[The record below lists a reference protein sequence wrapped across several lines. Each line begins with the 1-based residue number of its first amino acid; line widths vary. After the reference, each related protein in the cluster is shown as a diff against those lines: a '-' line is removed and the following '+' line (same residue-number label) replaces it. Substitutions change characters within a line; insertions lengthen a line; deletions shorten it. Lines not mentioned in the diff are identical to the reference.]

1 MNVKVRTKP
10 QKADARNSGFTL
22 IELLVVIAIIAILA
36 ALLLPALS
44 QAKRRAQGIQCMSN
58 TRQIML
64 TWKMYADDN
73 GDILPPNDYP
83 FNSGA
88 IEDGTEKNWVF
99 GSMAVNNDVLHG
111 GAGYYNNNPANNQLI
126 GVNPILSCLAAYNQ
140 NIVIYKCPADIVLKQ
155 GRVRPRSVSMNSCVG
170 TRWYSAGFGGGTAVP
185 GSVPGEAVGGGWS
198 TGSYHD
204 PNGVYRCYGKTT
216 SFTAPGPSDT
226 WVIMD
231 ENPATINDACLSI
244 CMQPYLVDY
253 PANYHNGGAAISFA
267 DGHVEMH
274 RWVDVFAQN
283 PAGQVETPVL
293 GPSQD
298 LAWIQ
303 PRTTA
308 LK

>member
-1 MNVKVRTKP
+1 MT
-10 QKADARNSGFTL
+10 
-22 IELLVVIAIIAILA
+22 I
-36 ALLLPALS
+36 
-44 QAKRRAQGIQCMSN
+44 
-58 TRQIML
+58 
-64 TWKMYADDN
+64 
-73 GDILPPNDYP
+73 
-83 FNSGA
+83 
-88 IEDGTEKNWVF
+88 
-99 GSMAVNNDVLHG
+99 
-111 GAGYYNNNPANNQLI
+111 
-126 GVNPILSCLAAYNQ
+126 
-140 NIVIYKCPADIVLKQ
+140 
-155 GRVRPRSVSMNSCVG
+155 
-170 TRWYSAGFGGGTAVP
+170 
-185 GSVPGEAVGGGWS
+185 
-198 TGSYHD
+198 
-204 PNGVYRCYGKTT
+204 
-216 SFTAPGPSDT
+216 PGPSST